1 MGLNHQSVV
10 PNQDVNIQCF
20 GYSEKFQC
28 QPFSKYA
35 RKFETAVTVTAGAG
49 PFRPGSMAAA
59 FDLTMILCPESLS
72 RFFLVVLSP
81 ADPLIGASAPAV
93 SVGPL

>member
-1 MGLNHQSVV
+1 MG
-10 PNQDVNIQCF
+10 
-20 GYSEKFQC
+20 
-28 QPFSKYA
+28 
-35 RKFETAVTVTAGAG
+35 AVRGWTDTHGRRVTGILRHWCCSMIPGGTVTGGAG